1 QGMTVAAL
9 EALALHD
16 YLRRADPRPQEFF
29 RAAATH
35 IGPTWAMNQARDQ
48 APSLSQRKRSL
59 SRRLADWTVNK
70 ALKAAENDIV
80 LTEALHRV
88 NSLIDPP
95 SRLRDPSL
103 IPRVIFGNLRR
114 VARAHS

>member
-1 QGMTVAAL
+1 MTVAAL
-9 EALALHD
+9 EALALQD
-16 YLRRADPRPQEFF
+16 YLRRADTRGQGFF

-35 IGPTWAMNQARDQ
+35 IGPTWAMNQARDE
-48 APSLSQRKRSL
+48 APSLSQRRRSL
-59 SRRLADWTVNK
+59 SGRLMDWTVNK
-70 ALKAAENDIV
+70 AMKAAENDIV

-88 NSLIDPP
+88 SSLVDPP

-103 IPRVIFGNLRR
+103 IPHVIVGNLRR